1 MQQAALPIYRAALEL
16 AVYMEQTVRHFDRYH
31 KYTVGTDLRQK
42 SKGVLFGIS
51 RAHLAE
57 EKLPALVELRD
68 SCEEMKMLIQ
78 ITKELK
84 AFKNFKQFEHSSLL
98 VVTVC
103 KQAQAWLNAAKKS
116 RGGGSINVL
125 NVPLEKVSRRQT
137 SPVRYP
143 SQNRQRRSAE
153 RAEFTV
159 RHACRCA

>member
-78 ITKELK
+78 RVGRI
-84 AFKNFKQFEHSSLL
+84 
-98 VVTVC
+98 
-103 KQAQAWLNAAKKS
+103 
-116 RGGGSINVL
+116 R
-125 NVPLEKVSRRQT
+125 
-137 SPVRYP
+137 
-143 SQNRQRRSAE
+143 
-153 RAEFTV
+153 
-159 RHACRCA
+159 